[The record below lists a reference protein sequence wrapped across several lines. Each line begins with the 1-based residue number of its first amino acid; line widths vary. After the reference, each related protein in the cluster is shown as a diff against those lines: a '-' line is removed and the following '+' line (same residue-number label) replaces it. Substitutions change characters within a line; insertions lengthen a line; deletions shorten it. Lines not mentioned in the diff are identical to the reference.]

1 MSNGNVALQANFK
14 TASGALLNVYG
25 ETAEQ
30 FEFNLRAFN
39 ALLGDII
46 ATDRA
51 VQSGQPSAPSAVA
64 TVLAAVGGQVISE
77 TPVYAPPVAQAPVA
91 APTSGAPACRHG
103 QMVFI
108 DGTQKGKTWKGHF
121 CPQPKDAVDKCAPI
135 FQKG

>member
-39 ALLGDII
+39 ALIGDIV
-46 ATDRA
+46 AADRA
-51 VQSGQPSAPSAVA
+51 VQSGQPSAPSAVD
-64 TVLAAVGGQVISE
+64 TVLAAVGGQVINQA
-77 TPVYAPPVAQAPVA
+77 PVYAAPVQA
-91 APTSGAPACRHG
+91 VQSVPTSGAPACRHG

-121 CPQPKDAVDKCAPI
+121 CPQPKEATDKCSPI
-135 FQKG
+135 FQKS